1 MKKCRRLPMEQ
12 ARALEKS
19 FELAKVLEA
28 GKKEKLT
35 GALGLYPRQIAIWL

>member
-19 FELAKVLEA
+19 FELGKVLEA
-28 GKKEKLT
+28 EKKEKLA
-35 GALGLYPRQIAIWL
+35 GALGLHPRKITIWF